1 MSAKTIKGLTVE
13 IGGDTTKLGKAMES
27 AEKQGKSLSAE
38 LGQINRLLKLDP
50 SNVELLAQKQQVLA
64 NAISNT
70 EDKLN
75 TLREAEKQVQAQF
88 EKGDVTEEQY
98 RALQREIIATESK
111 LNQYKKAADET
122 AKAVDGLGDDS
133 KKAAQKVDDAEKSAE
148 DAAEAVDDLGER
160 ASGAAKAGLAAL
172 TASAVGAVGAVAG
185 LAESTREYRNEMAK
199 LDTAF
204 TQAGH
209 SQATATETY
218 KTLQGVLGETDQA
231 VEAANHLAKLAT
243 TEEDLKALTE
253 AAIGV
258 YATFGA
264 SLPIE
269 GLTEAANETM
279 RTGQLTGVLVD
290 AINWASNANE
300 TFGVTIKDN
309 IEFTELSAAKLGKL
323 TDAQKEEYE
332 ARKAQYEEIK
342 EYNKRVEEATSAEEK
357 FQIAL
362 DNCTT
367 EQERQQLITKTLTGM
382 YGKAAKAYKETNKEV
397 IRANEASEEWNDT
410 LANIGSNMEPV
421 LTDFKKL
428 GVSIL
433 EDAEEPLENAANFI
447 RTKFLPSLTETG
459 SWVKKNVPEIAGV
472 VAGLTATTVLYKAA
486 VLSSELATKGLTVAT
501 VAQQAA
507 QKALNLVTSANP
519 YLILATAV
527 VGVTTALGALCLA
540 SKETVEPLQ
549 VLTEEQQKVTEGA
562 IKAAEAFDEQQQATQ
577 EAMATSMD
585 EMAHVQEL
593 ADELIGLA
601 DASGKVAEKDQERA
615 NFLLTKMNEALG
627 TEYQM
632 VGGVIQQYG
641 DLKAGIDEVIQS
653 KLANSLLEAANADYV
668 AAIQNEA
675 DALDRVRNAE
685 QELLAQQEYLTQR
698 KSEIAQERIGIQA
711 KLDAAREAGNIREEQ
726 IYTMQLGR
734 LDMLL
739 ESEKQTLAD
748 KQVAYD
754 EAAVQYGAYHNTILN
769 YQDAEEAAM
778 AGNYEQVKQLLVKK
792 GEAHGNYSDKVDEET
807 AKALDALYKEAIQ
820 AGAEAARMKKN
831 FENGVKG
838 YTKKMVLEAKNGY
851 QRALDA
857 YANAY
862 ADAESVGEDM
872 GDGLKNGMENK
883 RTSLYNKAKNLV
895 SGIISAMRTAA
906 DSHSPARKTIA
917 FGEDM
922 GEGTVIGMD
931 NKVPELKKAATRQT
945 TAILDTFMGQE
956 VAGQTALRR
965 VADQQATRAT
975 TAQLSAA
982 GATAPVLEK
991 ILAAIERGQVILLD
1005 GKQLIGSTAAGYD
1018 STLGQRRA
1026 LVERGAL

>member
-13 IGGDTTKLGKAMES
+13 IGGDTTKLGKS
-27 AEKQGKSLSAE
+27 LDSVEKQGKSLSTE

-50 SNVELLAQKQQVLA
+50 TNVELLAQKQQVLS

-111 LNQYKKAADET
+111 LSKYKQAAEET
-122 AKAVDGLGDDS
+122 AKAVEGLGDDS
-133 KKAAQKVDDAEKSAE
+133 DKAADQIDDAGK
-148 DAAEAVDDLGER
+148 
-160 ASGAAKAGLAAL
+160 ASGAAADEMSALADKSEKAGKASKDAAESVDDLREKAADTAKKGVAAL
-172 TASAVGAVGAVAG
+172 SAAAVGAVASVAA
-185 LAESTREYRNEMAK
+185 LAESTREYRSEMGK
-199 LDTAF
+199 LDTAYV
-204 TQAGH
+204 TSGH
-209 SQATATETY
+209 SAQTAREAY
-218 KTLQGVLGETDQA
+218 KSMQGVIGETDQS
-231 VEAANHLAKLAT
+231 VEAAQQIALLAESSKDVTTWAGLAAGVVGRFG
-243 TEEDLKALTE
+243 DALQPE
-253 AAIGV
+253 
-258 YATFGA
+258 TFF
-264 SLPIE
+264 
-269 GLTEAANETM
+269 EAANETIKLGEA
-279 RTGQLTGVLVD
+279 TGAYTQMLEGTGYSVD
-290 AINWASNANE
+290 KFNKGLKNCKTYQEKQAYMLKI
-300 TFGVTIKDN
+300 TDKLLG
-309 IEFTELSAAKLGKL
+309 SAA
-323 TDAQKEEYE
+323 DRY
-332 ARKAQYEEIK
+332 R
-342 EYNKRVEEATSAEEK
+342 
-357 FQIAL
+357 
-362 DNCTT
+362 D
-367 EQERQQLITKTLTGM
+367 
-382 YGKAAKAYKETNKEV
+382 TNKEV
-397 IRANEASEEWNDT
+397 IKANEATDEWNSA
-410 LANIGSNMEPV
+410 LAGIGKNMEPV
-421 LTDFKKL
+421 VTDIKEL
-428 GVSIL
+428 GVSVL
-433 EDAEEPLENAANFI
+433 EDAQEPLEDAATFI
-447 RTKFLPSLTETG
+447 RTKFLPALKDTG
-459 SWVKKNVPEIAGV
+459 GWVKQNIPQISGV

-507 QKALNLVTSANP
+507 QKALNLVTNANP
-519 YLILATAV
+519 YLVLATAV

-577 EAMATSMD
+577 EAMATSVD

-593 ADELIGLA
+593 ADELMGLA

-632 VGGVIQQYG
+632 VDGVIQQYG
-641 DLKAGIDEVIQS
+641 DLKASIDEVIQS

-668 AAIQNEA
+668 AAVQAEA

-685 QELLAQQEYLTQR
+685 QELLAQKEYYTQR
-698 KSEIAQERIGIQA
+698 EDEIAQERIEIQA
-711 KLDAAREAGNIREEQ
+711 KLDAAREAGNANEERRY
-726 IYTMQLGR
+726 IVQLAR
-734 LDMLL
+734 LDGLL
-739 ESEKQTLAD
+739 AAEQQNLAD
-748 KQVAYD
+748 KQTAYD
-754 EAAVQYGAYHNTILN
+754 EAAVQYGEYHNTILN
-769 YQDAEEAAM
+769 YQDAEEAAL
-778 AGNYEQVKQLLVKK
+778 AGNYEQVKQLLIKK
-792 GEAHGNYSDKVDEET
+792 GAAHGTYSEKVDEET
-807 AKALDALYKEAIQ
+807 AKVLDTLYDEAVKS
-820 AGAEAARMKKN
+820 GAEASRMKKN
-831 FENGVKG
+831 FENGVEG
-838 YTKKMVLEAKNGY
+838 YTEEMVKEAEEGY
-851 QRALDA
+851 EEALDA

-862 ADAESVGEDM
+862 ADAESVGEDL

-883 RTSLYNKAKNLV
+883 RTSLYTKAKNLV
-895 SGIISAMRTAA
+895 TGVISAMRAAA

-931 NKVPELKKAATRQT
+931 RKVPDLKKAATRQT
-945 TAILDTFMGQE
+945 TAILDTFRGQE

-965 VADQQATRAT
+965 VADQQANIS
-975 TAQLSAA
+975 TAAQMSAA